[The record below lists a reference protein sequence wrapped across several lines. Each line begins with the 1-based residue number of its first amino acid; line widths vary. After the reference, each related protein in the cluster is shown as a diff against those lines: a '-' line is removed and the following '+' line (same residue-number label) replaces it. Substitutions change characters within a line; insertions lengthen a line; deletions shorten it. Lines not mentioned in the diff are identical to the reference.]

1 MVKRILSILAATTF
15 GLTAFASDISD
26 EVCTGTL
33 GNGMTYYIQHN
44 ENPAG
49 SADFFL
55 AQRAGSVLEDEDQR
69 GLAHFLEHLCFNGTE
84 HFPGNSLITYLEG
97 IGVKFGAHLN
107 AYTSTDETVY
117 NISKVPVGRTST
129 VDSCMLILRDWSCAL
144 TLDPAEIDAERG
156 VIVNEWRQRR
166 TATNRMLENASPKL
180 YGGSAYGERLPIG
193 LMSVVENFKPETL
206 RKFYEKWYI
215 PANQA
220 VIIVGDI
227 DVKSTEKRL
236 KKLFGKIPAKQSKL
250 SQKISRVEV
259 PVADSFIPVVESDP
273 EQGSE
278 MLQLYFRLPGYIDNP
293 VNKAAGELATN
304 LLVNRLD
311 LIEDGGDCPHLSMA
325 LGQTKYLMA
334 GAEQAFTMRG
344 PVKAGRAEEALALWY
359 GEIVRAVCH
368 GFTAEEVAKA
378 REDMKSAAEESLKNQ
393 LQANNSQL
401 ARQCSRHF
409 IDGGRLISPQAACDE
424 YVAVVDTISADAA
437 IAYLARFIGNNGRGA
452 VLLNYRPVSETSND
466 EVAAAFAKTFKE
478 AEAKDYAPFNLTA
491 NNRRLIDIEP
501 AAGSI
506 TAVDS
511 LSRFD
516 TKVYTLSN
524 GIRVLARHSDAK
536 PGQLYIRGFSPG
548 GISLH
553 YDPSDIA
560 TLLTVNELMAEM
572 PCNGL
577 SQGEIR
583 RILSGKQVKVSM
595 AVSNHEE
602 GIEASTSP
610 ADMADAFA
618 LMYLRATAFA
628 PDSAAFKTFIDAQR
642 NKVMHRQYS
651 PVQAMG
657 DTIHSAIYGRHPLA
671 GRMTAADID
680 NINLDKAVNI
690 YRERFG
696 DMSDFTFMVVGD
708 FNTDSLETMLCR
720 YIASL
725 PGNGR
730 SEKAVD
736 MNYRFTP
743 ADFAIDFSRD
753 MENAQG
759 IVYAFRSGNATYDL
773 DNLIAANAFGQ
784 LLRTKLLA
792 DLREDRGLTYSVRT
806 HAAVNP
812 GINPVDGPQL
822 LMPTYI
828 KVTPGSEDEVLA
840 TVNTTISTFADPTA
854 VDAAQLSGIRDFLIN
869 NHAEA
874 RNDGAYWLNVLKS
887 YTLYGIDLDNDYD
900 AAVGRLSAQSVAD
913 FVNRTILPANKASI
927 IMRAK

>member
-1 MVKRILSILAATTF
+1 MLKRILSILAATTF

-26 EVCTGTL
+26 DVRTGTL

-259 PVADSFIPVVESDP
+259 PVADSFMPVVESDP

-293 VNKAAGELATN
+293 VNKATGEMATN

-311 LIEDGGDCPHLSMA
+311 LIEDCGDCPHLSLA

-344 PVKAGRAEEALALWY
+344 PVKAGRAGEALTLWY
-359 GEIVRAVCH
+359 GEIVRAVRH

-378 REDMKSAAEESLKNQ
+378 RGDMKSAADESLKNQ

-401 ARQCSRHF
+401 ARRCSRHF
-409 IDGGRLISPQAACDE
+409 IDGGRLISPQAAHDE
-424 YVAVVDTISADAA
+424 YVAIVDTISAEAA
-437 IAYLARFIGNNGRGA
+437 TAYLARFIGNNGRGT

-491 NNRRLIDIEP
+491 NNRRLIDNEP

-548 GISLH
+548 GLSLH
-553 YDPSDIA
+553 YDPRDIA

-595 AVSNHEE
+595 SVSNNEE
-602 GIEASTSP
+602 SIEASTSP
-610 ADMADAFA
+610 ADMGDAFA

-680 NINLDKAVNI
+680 NISLDKAVNI

-743 ADFAIDFSRD
+743 ADFAIDFSRE

-812 GINPVDGPQL
+812 GINPTDGPQL

-840 TVNTTISTFADPTA
+840 TVNTTISTFANPTA